1 MLGGFGVMV
10 SLVQV
15 GLFIATYGLLTNTSY
30 YVLEAL
36 VLLSIY
42 FVGSLKEVLCFTR
55 SKCQRTTSR

>member
-30 YVLEAL
+30 VLEAL

-55 SKCQRTTSR
+55 SKC